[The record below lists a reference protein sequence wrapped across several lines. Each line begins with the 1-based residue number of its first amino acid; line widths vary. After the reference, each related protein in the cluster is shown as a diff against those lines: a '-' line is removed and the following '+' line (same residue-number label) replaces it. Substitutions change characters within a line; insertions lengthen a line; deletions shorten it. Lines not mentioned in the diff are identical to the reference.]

1 MFWFAFN
8 TCNKYQVIEN
18 SVLTLFT
25 HHTTVHGTV
34 LAMYF
39 VCARYS
45 SIRLLYVENS
55 IWFSVDDVRERWNRP
70 MIRTLTI
77 RRICASRRG
86 GCCRRH
92 VVTADTFTLLP
103 DTRYLISRFSFCAA
117 AALLLLCCCCL
128 LCCYE
133 YSFFLFLCWR
143 NTMIFLWLP
152 IPVNNPGKRPHEGT
166 YAMYLEPGARIRKR
180 ALLLLQV
187 RLTS

>member
-77 RRICASRRG
+77 RRICASRRVDVV
-86 GCCRRH
+86 
-92 VVTADTFTLLP
+92 VVTSSPLILS
-103 DTRYLISRFSFCAA
+103 RCYLIPGTWYRASRS
-117 AALLLLCCCCL
+117 ALLLLCCCFAAAA
-128 LCCYE
+128 CCAATSTLFFFFYVDGTRW
-133 YSFFLFLCWR
+133 SFYDYQYR
-143 NTMIFLWLP
+143 
-152 IPVNNPGKRPHEGT
+152 
-166 YAMYLEPGARIRKR
+166 
-180 ALLLLQV
+180 
-187 RLTS
+187 